1 MKKEKET
8 VSKIDRT
15 STRERRWKKPA
26 ILALEETASFPSLL
40 SADPVHRRPQSRS
53 RGAPESVARPP
64 VEARWHGRRRGVAR
78 ADLGLER
85 GERLTELLAWPPALS
100 RSRGSLPGA
109 Q

>member
-53 RGAPESVARPP
+53 RGAPESVARPL
-64 VEARWHGRRRGVAR
+64 ALSCSRGRRSKLVGMAVGAESLAR
-78 ADLGLER
+78 IS
-85 GERLTELLAWPPALS
+85 AWSA
-100 RSRGSLPGA
+100 A
-109 Q
+109 NA